1 MEKKLQKIYHTYY
14 NLLIVLNLWQAH
26 LQILLIIYMKEFIEL
41 NVNQD
46 TVSIASI
53 KKKKNLKQLIKM
65 EKKLQKIYHTYYVFL
80 IVQNLWQAHLKILL
94 IVYLKD
100 FIELNVNQNMMSIA
114 SISIVFQNIQTL
126 KTIQQNKNAYDV
138 TKVIV

>member
-53 KKKKNLKQLIKM
+53 KKEKEPKAIDKNG
-65 EKKLQKIYHTYYVFL
+65 EKITKNISY
-80 IVQNLWQAHLKILL
+80 ILRFPDST
-94 IVYLKD
+94 K
-100 FIELNVNQNMMSIA
+100 FMA
-114 SISIVFQNIQTL
+114 SSS
-126 KTIQQNKNAYDV
+126 
-138 TKVIV
+138 

>member
-53 KKKKNLKQLIKM
+53 EKEKEPKAIDKNG
-65 EKKLQKIYHTYYVFL
+65 EKITKNISY
-80 IVQNLWQAHLKILL
+80 ILHFTDST
-94 IVYLKD
+94 K
-100 FIELNVNQNMMSIA
+100 FMA
-114 SISIVFQNIQTL
+114 SSS
-126 KTIQQNKNAYDV
+126 
-138 TKVIV
+138 

>member
-53 KKKKNLKQLIKM
+53 KKEKEPKAIDKNG
-65 EKKLQKIYHTYYVFL
+65 QKITKNISY
-80 IVQNLWQAHLKILL
+80 ILRFPDST
-94 IVYLKD
+94 K
-100 FIELNVNQNMMSIA
+100 FMA
-114 SISIVFQNIQTL
+114 SSS
-126 KTIQQNKNAYDV
+126 
-138 TKVIV
+138 

>member
-53 KKKKNLKQLIKM
+53 KKEKEPKAIDKNG
-65 EKKLQKIYHTYYVFL
+65 EKITKNISY
-80 IVQNLWQAHLKILL
+80 ILHFTDST
-94 IVYLKD
+94 K
-100 FIELNVNQNMMSIA
+100 FMA
-114 SISIVFQNIQTL
+114 SSS
-126 KTIQQNKNAYDV
+126 
-138 TKVIV
+138 